1 MDLTLIL
8 GPMKSGKSFEL
19 ISHFAPL
26 RYTDIPYALY
36 QSSRNVRDE
45 HISSRNGVII
55 EAKKV
60 STLADALDKRRVSMD
75 GTRHDSV
82 ESNYAV
88 VGIDELHMFDPT
100 DAAVVAELLNRGVKV
115 VAAGL
120 DLDYRGK
127 MFEIVKC
134 LLELGPKEVKYKRA
148 VCELCRQPAAVY
160 SQVFN
165 KGLPLTEGMPPV
177 IPDDGTFIYQP
188 VCRRCFVTAS

>member
-19 ISHFAPL
+19 ISYFAPL
-26 RYTDIPYALY
+26 KYTDIPYMLY
-36 QSSRNVRDE
+36 QSSRNVRDG
-45 HISSRNGVII
+45 HICSRNGVVI

-60 STLADALDKRRVSMD
+60 SALGEALEKNF
-75 GTRHDSV
+75 TI
-82 ESNYAV
+82 
-88 VGIDELHMFDPT
+88 VGIDELHMFDSK
-100 DAAVVAELLNRGVKV
+100 DVAVVTELLNRGVKV

-127 MFEIVKC
+127 MFEIVRG
-134 LLELGPKEVKYKRA
+134 LLELGPKEVRYKRA

-165 KGLPLTEGMPPV
+165 KGVPLTEGMPSV
-177 IPDDGTFIYQP
+177 IPDDGIFTYQP
-188 VCRRCFVTAS
+188 VCRNCFVRS

>member
-1 MDLTLIL
+1 MIL

-19 ISHFAPL
+19 ISYFAPL
-26 RYTDIPYALY
+26 RYTDIPHILY

-60 STLADALDKRRVSMD
+60 SSLSEALKKKF
-75 GTRHDSV
+75 T
-82 ESNYAV
+82 V
-88 VGIDELHMFDPT
+88 VGIDELHMFDPK
-100 DAAVVAELLNRGVKV
+100 DVAVVAELLNRGVKII
-115 VAAGL
+115 AAGL

-127 MFEIVKC
+127 MFEIVKG

-160 SQVFN
+160 SQVFSN
-165 KGLPLTEGMPPV
+165 GAPLTQGMPPV
-177 IPDDGTFIYQP
+177 IPDDGTFTYQP
-188 VCRRCFVTAS
+188 VCRNCFVK